1 MVNVNQINMEVSN
14 MDHLESVNLLRGS
27 LTIEELQQLILL
39 TIKDKEINKG
49 YKNIK
54 ELTTFL
60 SKLNKDELITLYF
73 NLGHS
78 YGKPTVQNQFNES
91 IENLSLEIF
100 SQYSNAKSFLDIGSG
115 TGHMLYK
122 SAKLDNYSSL
132 SGEEINPENAKVSK
146 TILESLNKNIEVN
159 NIDSSFGFNNKNK
172 YDSIF
177 VDALFM
183 NSNKD
188 GMQQIAK
195 NAGDTF
201 ISTRG
206 NIFEW
211 VFVNRI
217 LNNIS
222 ESGIGT
228 ILIRNNAL
236 LSDSDKSIRK
246 YLVDN
251 GLIKA
256 IVQLPNNLLNG
267 TSISTTMLIISKNNN
282 YISFI
287 DASEIYTPI
296 NRFQRIFN
304 EKNIKEISSLI
315 NTDTEKSRNVTKE
328 EISEKDYVLT
338 PKRYTNSID
347 DQLQNPKSL
356 TTFVDIIRGKDIS
369 KNRLDQDK
377 NYKKS
382 GYLINLS
389 DINEYDISL
398 PKQMISQ
405 DLLDEYKKYTV
416 KPMDIIITARGS
428 DYKLGLVNKSF
439 SEKNMIVSSNLNI
452 LRIKSSSN
460 IDPFYLFA
468 FLASNIAKEQF
479 EVLSTG
485 NVIKVFS
492 IKSLNNFMVP
502 VLSDERMIDIAKEME
517 EKFIDYHSHLKKV
530 KSFRTNFPVLFE
542 KSMED

>member
-1 MVNVNQINMEVSN
+1 

-73 NLGHS
+73 NLGHL

-542 KSMED
+542 RSMED

>member
-73 NLGHS
+73 NLGHL

-542 KSMED
+542 RSMED